1 MAAAIEYGPEDPS
14 FSRSLITNH
23 DVLIF
28 DFGLDAASLPSSNVA
43 RITDWPRDQRYR
55 LGAIARCLASC
66 AEECHTV
73 SRSTPSSS
81 LPDFLVVNPNHHPFD
96 QFVSQ
101 FLLTT
106 KTPYNTRVRKG
117 RARVGDERLYR
128 SHRWKLTEET
138 MQSFFG
144 YDLQDGSVP
153 PLAPGDSI
161 DFTSLASSSRYKDG
175 NWGVADHTGTWIDGP
190 EAVVLLSIDP
200 AVEAD
205 LIAHVYVTETFL
217 GPEELPISCERV
229 VRGRAHSEMVVRISL
244 RLLHFPADPSA
255 AAFRRQAAHPSRVR
269 NREPPVVRGRCPA
282 SGGGDD
288 RRGPA

>member
-1 MAAAIEYGPEDPS
+1 MAATIEYGPEDPS

-28 DFGLDAASLPSSNVA
+28 DFGLDAASLPSSNVP
-43 RITDWPRDQRYR
+43 RVTDWPRDQRYR

-128 SHRWKLTEET
+128 SHRWKLTEEA

-144 YDLQDGSVP
+144 YDVQDGSAH

-175 NWGVADHTGTWIDGP
+175 ELGRRRPHRNLDRRAGRCGL
-190 EAVVLLSIDP
+190 AVDRLSGGDR
-200 AVEAD
+200 
-205 LIAHVYVTETFL
+205 
-217 GPEELPISCERV
+217 SNR
-229 VRGRAHSEMVVRISL
+229 L
-244 RLLHFPADPSA
+244 RLRHGDV
-255 AAFRRQAAHPSRVR
+255 SR
-269 NREPPVVRGRCPA
+269 PRGRC
-282 SGGGDD
+282 
-288 RRGPA
+288 RFL